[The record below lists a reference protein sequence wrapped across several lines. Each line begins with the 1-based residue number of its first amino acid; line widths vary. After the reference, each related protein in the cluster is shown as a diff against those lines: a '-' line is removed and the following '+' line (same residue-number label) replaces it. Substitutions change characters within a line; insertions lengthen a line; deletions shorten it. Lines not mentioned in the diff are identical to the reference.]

1 MLFRKISSTPLQ
13 CSVWEYLQSSREGGM
28 SQERVAASMTV
39 RGMETANRRSDSARE
54 EMKMLRAVL
63 SSGRHTAASITARL
77 PGTAEYY
84 WCY

>member
-1 MLFRKISSTPLQ
+1 
-13 CSVWEYLQSSREGGM
+13 M

-84 WCY
+84 LVLLNFGNVLLFPGVFFENV

>member
-1 MLFRKISSTPLQ
+1 M
-13 CSVWEYLQSSREGGM
+13 WEYLQSSREGGM

-77 PGTAEYY
+77 PGTKEYY